1 MKLLTSLRDTYC
13 PPLGARLASGGLLRP
28 TANHQ
33 SGFMFVAIILIV
45 LVIFSIS
52 IVSGADDFAFSPD
65 PTGKPS
71 PTTSPTATPSAGT
84 VPTATPDPSAGW
96 TVSYISE
103 GCTQEI
109 IPYQKGKLTSTG
121 LSNGYI
127 TIEVING
134 SSSQRILSTQFN
146 PPQTIYDMKLS
157 NKDNFH
163 NLTWR
168 INLYEGGTGSGNNF
182 TGGTLKASYNG
193 SPTGC

>member
-1 MKLLTSLRDTYC
+1 MKLLTSIRDTYC
-13 PPLGARLASGGLLRP
+13 LLRP
-28 TANHQ
+28 TANPQ

-84 VPTATPDPSAGW
+84 ITPTPASTAW

-134 SSSQRILSTQFN
+134 SSSQRILSTQFSS
-146 PPQTIYDMKLS
+146 PQTIYDLKLS